1 LRDAVF
7 KVLEHEVVE
16 IIAGCFVSYIQSGD
30 LSKNSGEPQEI
41 DHKESGTK
49 HAEGFFVDG

>member
-41 DHKESGTK
+41 DHKGSGTK
-49 HAEGFFVDG
+49 HAEDFFVDG